1 LRLQLLHVATD
12 LRIFDALSG
21 ERTLTSEQIAEQL
34 NLNASR
40 LQRLLL
46 SLVSLGLLE
55 RHGDGKSETIHECSS
70 NNKPSLTYKQ
80 EVFTLFILRCI

>member
-1 LRLQLLHVATD
+1 MRLQLVHVATD

-34 NLNASR
+34 NFNASR

-55 RHGDGKSETIHECSS
+55 RHGDGKSKTIRES
-70 NNKPSLTYKQ
+70 NNKSASLIYTQ
-80 EVFTLFILRCI
+80 EVFTLFNLRCF